1 MGHLFWLSDAQWAV
15 IEPLLPNNKGGA
27 RRVDDRRVISGII
40 HVLKVGCRWCDCP
53 EDYGP
58 STTIYNRFN
67 RWSHK
72 RFWVDLVEA
81 LATSGAVTKSTAIDS
96 TYVKA
101 HRSAH
106 GGKGG
111 PKNQAIGPSRG
122 GQTTKIHVL
131 TDVIGRP
138 FAFKLT
144 GGNAADSPIAP
155 VLLNS
160 LKGARY
166 LLADK
171 GYDAN
176 CLRKHLRQSAIV
188 PVIPGRSN
196 RKRSIRYDERRYKD
210 RHLIENAFCR
220 LKDFRRVATRY
231 DKLARNFLSAVA
243 LATLIAFWV

>member
-53 EDYGP
+53 ADYGP

-111 PKNQAIGPSRG
+111 RKIRRSGRLGVVKPPKSTFWPMSLAAPLRSNWLVAMLQIVRLRLYCWTAWKVQNTYSQTKVMTQTVCESTCVSQPSSRSFQAA
-122 GQTTKIHVL
+122 Q
-131 TDVIGRP
+131 
-138 FAFKLT
+138 
-144 GGNAADSPIAP
+144 IAS
-155 VLLNS
+155 V
-160 LKGARY
+160 
-166 LLADK
+166 
-171 GYDAN
+171 
-176 CLRKHLRQSAIV
+176 QSAMM
-188 PVIPGRSN
+188 
-196 RKRSIRYDERRYKD
+196 
-210 RHLIENAFCR
+210 
-220 LKDFRRVATRY
+220 
-231 DKLARNFLSAVA
+231 SAVIRI
-243 LATLIAFWV
+243 ATLSKMRSVASKTSDAWQLAMTN